1 LLFYQYTYLFKMM
14 FTTTYKQ
21 IKYSS
26 TAIYK
31 EKGSKFMS
39 YIFPVYNQLEIKEKI
54 KLVKSNEKG
63 ANHYCFAYILFA
75 DKSCKKSN
83 DDGEPNSTAGL
94 PILKAIETNDLTNT
108 LIIVVR
114 YFGGKKLGI
123 PGLIRSYKTSALE
136 AINKSEIIIKS
147 IIEVYKII
155 FEHNVTHD
163 IMKELKRNNAII
175 ISHEYNL
182 NHEIKFSI
190 VLNKSKQL
198 IKKLKIFK
206 EVDIIYIKTK

>member
-1 LLFYQYTYLFKMM
+1 MM

-21 IKYSS
+21 IKFSS
-26 TAIYK
+26 TVIYK
-31 EKGSKFMS
+31 EKGSKFIS
-39 YIFPVYNQLEIKEKI
+39 FIFPVYNQLEIKEKI

-63 ANHYCFAYILFA
+63 ANHYCFAYVLFA

-147 IIEVYKII
+147 IKEIYKII
-155 FEHNVTHD
+155 FEHNITHE

-175 ISHEYNL
+175 TSHEYNL
-182 NHEIKFSI
+182 KHEITFSI
-190 VLNKSKQL
+190 DLNKSKQL
-198 IKKLKIFK
+198 IEKLKIFK
-206 EVDIIYIKTK
+206 EVDIKYIKTK